1 MDIPESPASSDGGP
15 ATPAPLRQQPDTPAS
30 PTSASPPRGVIKR
43 GMRTVWF
50 RHAVCWVI
58 ALGLISVAAFDRTT
72 APAPAH
78 SSDAAAFAWVTTVI
92 ILFAIVGLVVT
103 LRQWEQV
110 GAAVDSG

>member
-1 MDIPESPASSDGGP
+1 MPQYPLVLQPRLAHAAHKGKPSRGARDGY
-15 ATPAPLRQQPDTPAS
+15 
-30 PTSASPPRGVIKR
+30 PRIAGVAR
-43 GMRTVWF
+43 RRAG
-50 RHAVCWVI
+50 
-58 ALGLISVAAFDRTT
+58 
-72 APAPAH
+72 H